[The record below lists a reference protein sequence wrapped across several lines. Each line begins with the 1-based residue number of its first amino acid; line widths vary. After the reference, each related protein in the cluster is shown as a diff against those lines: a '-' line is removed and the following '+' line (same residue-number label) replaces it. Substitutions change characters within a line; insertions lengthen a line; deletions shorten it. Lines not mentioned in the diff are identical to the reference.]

1 MKGSFPRRIR
11 KQAKES
17 RLQMAEFFFC
27 SAALNLGVL
36 YFPSLSLI
44 CGLPPLRILVVNG
57 PLNALGASI
66 FPDILLARSKKEKK
80 KERKLT
86 VVKLGIVVK
95 ISSAHYFK
103 EGSKRICPPPRC
115 CKPQKH
121 ILHLALFQRR
131 LNRITRWR
139 GLSATRAIS
148 TGKCFGHG
156 LENQG

>member
-66 FPDILLARSKKEKK
+66 FPDILASKVRERERRLA
-80 KERKLT
+80 
-86 VVKLGIVVK
+86 K